1 MISCSHNKDIDKLV
15 MDVEANCVKNEDCI
29 VDFSKEI
36 DGDWDT
42 MYFFSGANSLE
53 DINMVL
59 GFELKDFTD
68 IGDRI
73 LFLKGNKII
82 YQKEWS
88 FNNENNLKG
97 IIFVPETIFFKYD
110 KENCKFK
117 ILKNNEVYYLTKITP
132 PPAAQSLPTLRKK

>member
-97 IIFVPETIFFKYD
+97 IIFVPETNFFKYD

-132 PPAAQSLPTLRKK
+132 SCAKSPTLRKK